1 MSTMDLNLQLKQD
14 LQVLQQDEIDSYH
27 TYLRLATIIKD
38 AHNREVLQKIAHQ
51 EMVHY
56 LTWKNYTQ
64 VDVKP
69 NWAKVNF
76 YYWVAKLFGLTFGV
90 KLMEKSEEKAQDDYR
105 HHLAHIPEIEK
116 VLHEEEVHENQ
127 LLNMINEEALKYAG
141 SVVLGLNDALVELT
155 GALAGFTFAFQK
167 TSIIALAG
175 LITGISAS
183 FSMAASEYL
192 STKAEA
198 GEQDPLKSAIYT
210 GIAYIVTVTLLVLPY
225 LLFSNYLLALA
236 AALMIAISIIAIFN
250 YYISIAKD
258 FSFTKRFFEMTV
270 ISLGVAT
277 FSFILG
283 MIIRRVFG
291 IDI

>member
-1 MSTMDLNLQLKQD
+1 MQAIPLNPKQIEE
-14 LQVLQQDEIDSYH
+14 LEVLQQDEIDSYH
-27 TYLRLATIIKD
+27 TYLRLASIVKD
-38 AHNREVLQKIAHQ
+38 ETNRNVLEKIAHQ

-56 LTWKNYTQ
+56 STWKRYTQ

-69 NWAKVNF
+69 NWLKVHL
-76 YYWVAKLFGLTFGV
+76 YYWIAKIFGLTFGV
-90 KLMEKSEEKAQDDYR
+90 KLMEKSEEKAQHDYR
-105 HHLAHIPEIEK
+105 HLLDHIPEIQK
-116 VLHEEEVHENQ
+116 VIQEEEVHEKR
-127 LLNMINEEALKYAG
+127 LLNMIDEEGLKYAG

-167 TSIIALAG
+167 TSIIALAA

-192 STKAEA
+192 SVKAEA

-210 GIAYIVTVTLLVLPY
+210 GLAYIVTVVLLVLPY
-225 LLFSNYLLALA
+225 LIVSNYLLALGI
-236 AALMIAISIIAIFN
+236 ALLTAILIIAIFN

-258 FSFTKRFFEMTV
+258 FSFSKRFFEMTV

-277 FSFILG
+277 FSFVLG
-283 MIIRRVFG
+283 IIIRRIFG

>member
-1 MSTMDLNLQLKQD
+1 MNTISLNPQLSKD

-27 TYLRLATIIKD
+27 TYLKLASMIKD
-38 AHNREVLQKIAHQ
+38 ENNRAVLQKIAHQ

-56 LTWKNYTQ
+56 ATWKRYTQ
-64 VDVKP
+64 ADVQP
-69 NWAKVNF
+69 NWAKVHF

-90 KLMEKSEEKAQDDYR
+90 KLMEKSEEKAQEDYR

-127 LLNMINEEALKYAG
+127 LLNMIDEESLKYAG

-167 TSIIALAG
+167 SSIIALAA

-210 GIAYIVTVTLLVLPY
+210 GIAYIVTVILLVLPF
-225 LLFSNYLLALA
+225 LFLSNYLIALA
-236 AALMIAISIIAIFN
+236 IALLTAILIIAVFN

-258 FSFTKRFFEMTV
+258 FSFSKRFIEMTV

-277 FSFILG
+277 FSFVLG
-283 MIIRRVFG
+283 LIIRRVFG

>member
-1 MSTMDLNLQLKQD
+1 MDTITLNPQLAKD
-14 LQVLQQDEIDSYH
+14 LQILQQDEIDSYH
-27 TYLRLATIIKD
+27 TYLKLASIIKD
-38 AHNREVLQKIAHQ
+38 EANRELLKKIAHQ

-56 LTWKNYTQ
+56 TTWKRYTQ
-64 VDVKP
+64 VDVQP
-69 NWAKVNF
+69 NWTKVNL
-76 YYWVAKLFGLTFGV
+76 YYWIAKLFGLTFGV
-90 KLMEKSEEKAQDDYR
+90 KLMEKSEEKAQQDYR

-127 LLNMINEEALKYAG
+127 LLNMIDEESLKYAG

-155 GALAGFTFAFQK
+155 GALAGFSFAFQK

-210 GIAYIVTVTLLVLPY
+210 GFAYILTVTLLVLPF
-225 LLFSNYLLALA
+225 LLLTNYLIALA
-236 AALMIAISIIAIFN
+236 SALLTAILIIAIFN

-258 FSFTKRFFEMTV
+258 FSFTKRFVEMTI

-277 FSFILG
+277 FSFVLG
-283 MIIRRVFG
+283 LIIRRVFG

>member
-1 MSTMDLNLQLKQD
+1 MQAIPLNPKQIEE
-14 LQVLQQDEIDSYH
+14 LEVLQQDEIDSYH
-27 TYLRLATIIKD
+27 TYLRLASIVKD
-38 AHNREVLQKIAHQ
+38 EPNRNVLEKIAHQ

-56 LTWKNYTQ
+56 STWKRYTQ

-69 NWAKVNF
+69 NWLKVHL
-76 YYWVAKLFGLTFGV
+76 YYWIAKIFGLTFGV
-90 KLMEKSEEKAQDDYR
+90 KLMEKSEEKAQHDYR
-105 HHLAHIPEIEK
+105 HLLDHIPEIQK
-116 VLHEEEVHENQ
+116 VIQEEEVHEKR
-127 LLNMINEEALKYAG
+127 LLNMIDEEGLKYAG

-167 TSIIALAG
+167 TSIIALAA

-192 STKAEA
+192 SVKAEA

-210 GIAYIVTVTLLVLPY
+210 GLAYIVTVVLLVLPY
-225 LLFSNYLLALA
+225 LIVSNYLLALGI
-236 AALMIAISIIAIFN
+236 ALLTAILIIAIFN

-258 FSFTKRFFEMTV
+258 FSFSKRFFEMTV

-277 FSFILG
+277 FSFVLG
-283 MIIRRVFG
+283 IIIRRIFG

>member
-1 MSTMDLNLQLKQD
+1 MNISSLDAQLSKE

-27 TYLRLATIIKD
+27 TYLKLASMLKD
-38 AHNREVLQKIAHQ
+38 EQNRQVLQKIAHQ

-56 LTWKNYTQ
+56 NTWKRYTQ
-64 VDVKP
+64 ADVQP
-69 NWAKVNF
+69 NWVKVEF
-76 YYWVAKLFGLTFGV
+76 YYWIAKLFGLTFGV
-90 KLMEKSEEKAQDDYR
+90 KLMEKSEEKAQNDYR
-105 HHLAHIPEIEK
+105 HHLANIPEIEK

-127 LLNMINEEALKYAG
+127 LLNMIDEESLKYAG

-167 TSIIALAG
+167 SSIIALAG

-198 GEQDPLKSAIYT
+198 GEQDPVKSAIYT
-210 GIAYIVTVTLLVLPY
+210 GIAYIVTVVLLVLPF
-225 LLFSNYLLALA
+225 LIFSNYLIALA
-236 AALMIAISIIAIFN
+236 IALLTAILIIAIFN

-258 FSFTKRFFEMTV
+258 FPFSKRFIEMTL

-277 FSFILG
+277 FSFVLG
-283 MIIRRVFG
+283 LIIRRVFG
-291 IDI
+291 IEI

>member
-1 MSTMDLNLQLKQD
+1 MKAINLSPQLTKD

-27 TYLRLATIIKD
+27 TYLKLASIVKD
-38 AHNREVLQKIAHQ
+38 ESNRQLLQKIAHQ

-56 LTWKNYTQ
+56 STWKRYTQ
-64 VDVKP
+64 TDVQP
-69 NWAKVNF
+69 NWMKVQF
-76 YYWVAKLFGLTFGV
+76 YFWIAKLFGLTFGV

-105 HHLAHIPEIEK
+105 HHLTQIPEIEK
-116 VLHEEEVHENQ
+116 VLQEEEVHENQ
-127 LLNMINEEALKYAG
+127 LLNMIDEESLKYAG

-167 TSIIALAG
+167 TSIIALAA

-210 GIAYIVTVTLLVLPY
+210 GLAYILTVTLLVLPY
-225 LLFSNYLLALA
+225 FILNNYLIALA
-236 AALMIAISIIAIFN
+236 AALMIAILIIAIFN
-250 YYISIAKD
+250 YYISIARD
-258 FSFTKRFFEMTV
+258 FSFSKRFIEMTI

-277 FSFILG
+277 FSFALG
-283 MIIRRVFG
+283 LIIRQVFG

>member
-1 MSTMDLNLQLKQD
+1 MSTVNINTKFVNE

-27 TYLRLATIIKD
+27 TYLRLANMTKD
-38 AHNREVLQKIAHQ
+38 AENQQVLQKIANQ
-51 EMVHY
+51 EMAHY
-56 LTWKNYTQ
+56 NIWKRYTQ
-64 VDVKP
+64 VDVSP
-69 NWAKVNF
+69 NWTKVHF
-76 YYWVAKLFGLTFGV
+76 YYWIAKLFGLTFGV
-90 KLMEKSEEKAQDDYR
+90 KLMEKSEEKAQRDYR
-105 HHLAHIPEIEK
+105 QFLAHIPEIEK
-116 VLHEEEVHENQ
+116 VLQEEEVHENQ
-127 LLNMINEEALKYAG
+127 LLNMINEESLKYAG

-167 TSIIALAG
+167 TQIIALAA

-192 STKAEA
+192 SSKAEA
-198 GEQDPLKSAIYT
+198 GEQDPLKSALYT
-210 GIAYIVTVTLLVLPY
+210 GFAYILTVILLVLPY

-236 AALMIAISIIAIFN
+236 IALVTAILIIAVFN

-258 FSFTKRFFEMTV
+258 FSFSKRFLEMAV

-277 FSFILG
+277 FSFVLG
-283 MIIRRVFG
+283 LIIRQVFG